1 MKMANLLP
9 HLKKKLLL
17 FPFTLCLSKSSYTKE
32 YGESFAGPFCPKKDH
47 ACMRLQVVLTPAI
60 TPPCLLIL
68 VSHHKLCCED
78 IEDLFVF
85 LDFISTH
92 RSQLVY
98 LYHVLFVT
106 IYKYICY

>member
-1 MKMANLLP
+1 
-9 HLKKKLLL
+9 
-17 FPFTLCLSKSSYTKE
+17 
-32 YGESFAGPFCPKKDH
+32 
-47 ACMRLQVVLTPAI
+47 MRLQVVLTPAI

-98 LYHVLFVT
+98 LYHVFFVT
-106 IYKYICY
+106 INIYVIDYQKNCS